1 MIGRYGHSLIR
12 AAGICLLLS
21 SCGSEAWHHIY
32 KPIPVAVWEKSDTL
46 TYCLPEVPD
55 SGLYDFYVDVRTTAA
70 FPYTGLK
77 VGALT
82 CTDSFAAERRDTADL
97 WVQTPSGIPSGEGIT
112 LICHETPLYRLFLC
126 PGQRTTV
133 RLYHVMRRE
142 DLPGVSDVGLK
153 VVSVAKM

>member
-1 MIGRYGHSLIR
+1 MIDCHGRSLVR
-12 AAGICLLLS
+12 AAGMCLFLS
-21 SCGSEAWHHIY
+21 ACGSEAWYHTY
-32 KPIPVAVWEKSDTL
+32 EPMPAAVWGKSDTL

-82 CTDSFAAERRDTADL
+82 GTDSLSAERRDTADCR
-97 WVQTPSGIPSGEGIT
+97 VQTPSGIPLGEGVT
-112 LICHETPLYRLFLC
+112 LICHEAPLFRLFLC

-133 RLYHVMRRE
+133 RLYHVMRKE

-153 VVSVAKM
+153 VVPVAKM